1 MLEIEYWWLAALP
14 AFFALGWAAARI
26 DIRQIIREA
35 RDLPRA
41 YFRALNLL
49 VSDDAERATDVLVE
63 LARAERGNTELQLAL
78 AGLFRRKGETD
89 RAIRIHQSMLAEG
102 GLSLEDKHRVT
113 LELALDFLAAG
124 LLDRA
129 ETELRRL
136 NGSPQEARALQAL
149 LSLYAAER
157 EWDKAIETARRLE
170 EVTGHPRP
178 QEIAQYWCEV
188 AQHAFNHSDDAIAAR
203 AVEAALAAN
212 YKCTRANLIAGQL
225 ALRQGDAAR
234 ALARWQRIE
243 AQNAEDLP
251 LVAGL
256 IADATLGHGAN
267 KVDGGQAAVNLL
279 RGYWQQVP
287 TVDVLDAAL
296 RVVLAVEGGAAACA
310 LLDQAVQQRPSIL
323 AVSRQLE
330 HGGPPEVATLR
341 QLLGQH
347 TRRLSQYRCKACGF
361 RARSHYWQCPAC
373 SAWETYPARRVEELN
388 IYD

>member
-1 MLEIEYWWLAALP
+1 M
-14 AFFALGWAAARI
+14 
-26 DIRQIIREA
+26 
-35 RDLPRA
+35 
-41 YFRALNLL
+41 
-49 VSDDAERATDVLVE
+49 
-63 LARAERGNTELQLAL
+63 
-78 AGLFRRKGETD
+78 
-89 RAIRIHQSMLAEG
+89 H
-102 GLSLEDKHRVT
+102 
-113 LELALDFLAAG
+113 
-124 LLDRA
+124 
-129 ETELRRL
+129 
-136 NGSPQEARALQAL
+136 GSPQEARALPAL

-178 QEIAQYWCEV
+178 QDIAQYWCEV
-188 AQHAFNHSDDAIAAR
+188 AQHAFNHSDDGIAAR
-203 AVEAALAAN
+203 AVEAALAVN
-212 YKCTRANLIAGQL
+212 YKCTRANLLAGRL

-234 ALARWQRIE
+234 ALACWQRVE

-256 IADATLGHGAN
+256 IADTALAHHQGA
-267 KVDGGQAAVNLL
+267 AAANLL
-279 RGYWQQVP
+279 RGYWQQAP

-296 RVVLAVEGGAAACA
+296 RVVLAVEGEAAARA
-310 LLDQAVQQRPSIL
+310 LLDEAVQQRPSIL

-330 HGGPPEVATLR
+330 HGGPPDVATLR

>member
-1 MLEIEYWWLAALP
+1 MLEIEYWWLASLP
-14 AFFALGWAAARI
+14 IFFGLGWAAARI
-26 DIRQIIREA
+26 DIRQVIREA

-49 VSDDAERATDVLVE
+49 VADDAGRATDVLVD
-63 LARAERGNTELQLAL
+63 LARAERGNSELQMAL

-89 RAIRIHQSMLAEG
+89 RAIRIHQSLLAEG
-102 GLSLEDKHRVT
+102 DLDGETRQKVA

-129 ETELRRL
+129 EGELNRL
-136 NGSPQEARALQAL
+136 LGTTLEARALPPL
-149 LSLYAAER
+149 LNLYAAER
-157 EWDKAIETARRLE
+157 EWHKAIETAKRLE
-170 EVTGHPRP
+170 QVTGHPRP

-188 AQHAFNHSDDAIAAR
+188 AQHAFNHSDDAASAA
-203 AVEAALAAN
+203 AVSEALAAN
-212 YKCTRANLIAGQL
+212 YKCTRANLIGGNL
-225 ALRQGDAAR
+225 ALRQGDPVR
-234 ALARWQRIE
+234 ALRCWQRIE
-243 AQNAEDLP
+243 AQDAEDLP

-256 IADATLGHGAN
+256 IADTALAHGTG
-267 KVDGGQAAVNLL
+267 DAAANLL
-279 RGYWQQVP
+279 RGYWQQAP

-296 RVVLAVEGGAAACA
+296 RVVQAVEGESAARA
-310 LLDQAVQQRPSIL
+310 LLAEAVAQRPSIL
-323 AVSRQLE
+323 AVARQLE
-330 HGGPPEVATLR
+330 HGGPPDIATLR

-347 TRRLSQYRCKACGF
+347 TRRLAQYRCTACGF

>member
-1 MLEIEYWWLAALP
+1 MLEIEYWWLAVLP
-14 AFFALGWAAARI
+14 VFFALGWGAARI
-26 DIRQIIREA
+26 DIRQVIREA
-35 RDLPRA
+35 RDLPQA

-49 VSDDAERATDVLVE
+49 VAEDSERATDVLVD
-63 LARAERGNTELQLAL
+63 LARIERGNTELQLAL

-89 RAIRIHQSMLAEG
+89 RAIRTHQNLLAEG
-102 GLSLEDKHRVT
+102 ELESEAKQRVT

-129 ETELRRL
+129 ETELRKL
-136 NGSPQEARALQAL
+136 LGTPLEARALPPL

-157 EWDKAIETARRLE
+157 EWHKAIETARRLE
-170 EVTGHPRP
+170 EVSGHPRP

-188 AQHAFNHSDDAIAAR
+188 AQHAFNHSDEANADS
-203 AVEAALAAN
+203 AVAAALDAH
-212 YKCTRANLIAGQL
+212 YKCTRANLIGGQL
-225 ALRQGDAAR
+225 ALRRGDPAR
-234 ALARWQRIE
+234 ALACWQRIE
-243 AQNAEDLP
+243 SQNADDLP

-256 IADATLGHGAN
+256 IADTALAHG
-267 KVDGGQAAVNLL
+267 DGPAAANLL

-296 RVVLAVEGGAAACA
+296 KVVRAVEGEDAART
-310 LLDQAVQQRPSIL
+310 LLAEAVQQRPSVL

-330 HGGPPEVATLR
+330 HGGPPDIATLR

-361 RARSHYWQCPAC
+361 RARAHHWQCPAC
-373 SAWETYPARRVEELN
+373 AAWETYPARRVEELN

>member
-1 MLEIEYWWLAALP
+1 MLEIEYWWLAVLP

-26 DIRQIIREA
+26 DIRQVIREA

-49 VSDDAERATDVLVE
+49 VSDDAERATDVLVD
-63 LARAERGNTELQLAL
+63 LARAERGNTELQMAL

-89 RAIRIHQSMLAEG
+89 RAIRIHQSLLAEG
-102 GLSLEDKHRVT
+102 ALDAEAKPKAT

-136 NGSPQEARALQAL
+136 LGGPLEARALPPL
-149 LSLYAAER
+149 LNLYAAER
-157 EWDKAIETARRLE
+157 EWHKAIETARRLE
-170 EVTGHPRP
+170 EISGHPRP

-188 AQHAFNHSDDAIAAR
+188 AQHAFNHSDDTTAAH

-212 YKCTRANLIAGQL
+212 YKCTRANVIGGCL
-225 ALRQGDAAR
+225 ALRQDDAAR
-234 ALARWQRIE
+234 ALACWQRVE
-243 AQNAEDLP
+243 SQNAEDLP

-256 IADATLGHGAN
+256 VADAALAHG
-267 KVDGGQAAVNLL
+267 GGPAAANLL
-279 RGYWQQVP
+279 RGYWQQAP

-296 RVVLAVEGGAAACA
+296 RVVLAFEGEDAARA
-310 LLDQAVQQRPSIL
+310 LLTEAVQQRPTIL

-330 HGGPPEVATLR
+330 HGGPPDVATLR

>member
-1 MLEIEYWWLAALP
+1 MLEIEYWWLAVLP

-26 DIRQIIREA
+26 DIRQVIREA

-49 VSDDAERATDVLVE
+49 VSEDTERATDVLVE

-89 RAIRIHQSMLAEG
+89 RAIRIHQNLLAEG
-102 GLSLEDKHRVT
+102 ALDAETKQKVT

-129 ETELRRL
+129 EGELRRL
-136 NGSPQEARALQAL
+136 VGTAQEARALPPL
-149 LSLYAAER
+149 LNLYAAER
-157 EWDKAIETARRLE
+157 EWHKAIETARRLE

-188 AQHAFNHSDDAIAAR
+188 AQHAFNHSDDAGTTA

-212 YKCTRANLIAGQL
+212 YKCTRANLIGGRL
-225 ALRQGDAAR
+225 AARQGDPTR
-234 ALARWQRIE
+234 ALACWQRVE
-243 AQNAEDLP
+243 SQNAEDLP

-256 IADATLGHGAN
+256 IADTALAHGEG
-267 KVDGGQAAVNLL
+267 KAAANLL

-296 RVVLAVEGGAAACA
+296 RVVLAVEGEDAARA
-310 LLDQAVQQRPSIL
+310 LLADAVLQRPSIL

-330 HGGPPEVATLR
+330 HGGPPGDIATLR

-361 RARSHYWQCPAC
+361 RARAHYWQCPAC

>member
-26 DIRQIIREA
+26 DIRQVIREA
-35 RDLPRA
+35 RNLPKA

-49 VSDDAERATDVLVE
+49 VDDDAERATDVLVE
-63 LARAERGNTELQLAL
+63 LARAERGNTELQMAL

-89 RAIRIHQSMLAEG
+89 RAIRIHQSLLAEG
-102 GLSLEDKHRVT
+102 GLDGETKQKVT

-129 ETELRRL
+129 EGELRRL
-136 NGSPQEARALQAL
+136 LGTPHEARALPPL
-149 LSLYAAER
+149 LNLYAAER
-157 EWDKAIETARRLE
+157 EWHKAIETARRLE
-170 EVTGHPRP
+170 EITGHPRP

-188 AQHAFNHSDDAIAAR
+188 AQYAFNHSDDAGAGAAV
-203 AVEAALAAN
+203 AAALAAN
-212 YKCTRANLIAGQL
+212 YKCTRANVIGGQL
-225 ALRQGDAAR
+225 ALRQGDAAG
-234 ALARWQRIE
+234 ALACWQRVE
-243 AQNAEDLP
+243 LQNADDLP

-256 IADATLGHGAN
+256 IADTALAQGE
-267 KVDGGQAAVNLL
+267 AARAANLL
-279 RGYWQQVP
+279 RGYWQQTP

-296 RVVLAVEGGAAACA
+296 RVVLAVEGEPAARA
-310 LLDQAVQQRPSIL
+310 LLAEAVAQRPSIL

-330 HGGPPEVATLR
+330 HGGPPEVSTLR

-347 TRRLSQYRCKACGF
+347 TRRLAQYRCTACGF
-361 RARSHYWQCPAC
+361 RARAHYWHCPAC

>member
-1 MLEIEYWWLAALP
+1 MLEIEYWWLVALP

-26 DIRQIIREA
+26 DIRQVIREA
-35 RDLPRA
+35 RNLPRA

-49 VSDDAERATDVLVE
+49 VSDDAERATDVLVD
-63 LARAERGNTELQLAL
+63 LARAERGNTELQMAL

-89 RAIRIHQSMLAEG
+89 RAIRMHQSLLAEG
-102 GLSLEDKHRVT
+102 GLDGETKQKVT

-129 ETELRRL
+129 EGELRRL
-136 NGSPQEARALQAL
+136 LGTPQEARALPPL
-149 LSLYAAER
+149 LNLYAAER
-157 EWDKAIETARRLE
+157 EWQKAIETARRLE

-188 AQHAFNHSDDAIAAR
+188 AQHAFNHSDDAAVAA
-203 AVEAALAAN
+203 AVTAALAAN
-212 YKCTRANLIAGQL
+212 YKCTRANVISGQL

-234 ALARWQRIE
+234 ALACWQRVE

-256 IADATLGHGAN
+256 IADTALAHGQGAN
-267 KVDGGQAAVNLL
+267 AANLL
-279 RGYWQQVP
+279 RGYWQQTP

-296 RVVLAVEGGAAACA
+296 RVVLAVEGEPAARA
-310 LLDQAVQQRPSIL
+310 LLAEAVTQRPSIL

-330 HGGPPEVATLR
+330 HGGPPDVATLR

-347 TRRLSQYRCKACGF
+347 TRRLAQYRCKACGF
-361 RARSHYWQCPAC
+361 RARSHYWHCPAC
-373 SAWETYPARRVEELN
+373 AAWETYPARRVEELN

>member
-1 MLEIEYWWLAALP
+1 MLEIEYWWLAVLP
-14 AFFALGWAAARI
+14 VFFALGWAAARI
-26 DIRQIIREA
+26 DIRQVIREA

-49 VSDDAERATDVLVE
+49 VSEDTERATDVLVE

-89 RAIRIHQSMLAEG
+89 RAIRTHQNVLAEG
-102 GLSLEDKHRVT
+102 ALESEAKQKVT

-129 ETELRRL
+129 EFELRRL
-136 NGSPQEARALQAL
+136 LGTPLEARALPPL

-157 EWDKAIETARRLE
+157 EWHKAIETARRLE

-178 QEIAQYWCEV
+178 HEIAQYWCEV
-188 AQHAFNHSDDAIAAR
+188 AQHAFNHSDDITATA

-212 YKCTRANLIAGQL
+212 YKCTRANLIGGQL
-225 ALRQGDAAR
+225 ALRQGDPAQ
-234 ALARWQRIE
+234 ALACWQRIE

-256 IADATLGHGAN
+256 IGDTALARGDGA
-267 KVDGGQAAVNLL
+267 AAVNLL
-279 RGYWQQVP
+279 RGYLQQAP
-287 TVDVLDAAL
+287 TVDVLDATL
-296 RVVLAVEGGAAACA
+296 RLVLAVEGEAAARSLRA
-310 LLDQAVQQRPSIL
+310 EDLQQRPSIL

-330 HGGPPEVATLR
+330 HGGPPDTATLR

-347 TRRLSQYRCKACGF
+347 TRRLAQYRCQACGF
-361 RARSHYWQCPAC
+361 RARAHYWQCPAC
-373 SAWETYPARRVEELN
+373 AAWESYPARRVEELN